1 MTLYVNNALILIVM
15 CYFST
20 FVNVINLSWYL
31 LVIIISRYMFFT
43 IYKRINEST
52 NNRDMLT
59 TKQMNWFH
67 FVKLNMV
74 LLPYYFYVA
83 NRVKCISSLF
93 LFFFV
98 NGMLRVEIILFQKRP
113 FSKINLLK
121 NLAKY
126 MGVYILVH
134 ILVILLE
141 WDEAKVYSEEVNI
154 VKHTLGL
161 FGIFIAYALFI

>member
-1 MTLYVNNALILIVM
+1 
-15 CYFST
+15 
-20 FVNVINLSWYL
+20 
-31 LVIIISRYMFFT
+31 
-43 IYKRINEST
+43 
-52 NNRDMLT
+52 MLT
-59 TKQMNWFH
+59 AKQMNWFH

-83 NRVKCISSLF
+83 SRVKSISSLF

-113 FSKINLLK
+113 FSKIDLFK